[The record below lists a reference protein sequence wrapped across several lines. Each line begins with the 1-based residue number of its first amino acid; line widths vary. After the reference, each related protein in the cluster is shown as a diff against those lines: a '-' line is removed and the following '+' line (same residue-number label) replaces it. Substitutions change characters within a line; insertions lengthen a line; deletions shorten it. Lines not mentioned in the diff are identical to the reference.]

1 MKKRIARITKVDTVL
16 NVVDR
21 KLELGFTVQFHDD
34 GETLAINFKEEDEK
48 SWNTF
53 FSLMELYYGYEK
65 LCWFNEL
72 QEQDILILQGESRGI
87 AFSVPYTER
96 WVVNGEG
103 GFLYTEDEA
112 RVILDSKNQSK

>member
-72 QEQDILILQGESRGI
+72 QGQDIWILQGESRGI

-103 GFLYTEDEA
+103 GFLYTEDKA
-112 RVILDSKNQSK
+112 REILASKNQSK

>member
-1 MKKRIARITKVDTVL
+1 MEKRIARITKVDTVL

-72 QEQDILILQGESRGI
+72 QGHDISILQGEPNGI
-87 AFSVPYTER
+87 AFALPCTGS
-96 WVVNGEG
+96 WIVNGED
-103 GFLYTEDEA
+103 GFYLEEDA
-112 RVILDSKNQSK
+112 REILANKNQSNK

>member
-72 QEQDILILQGESRGI
+72 QEHDIWILQGDSRGI

-96 WVVNGEG
+96 WVVNGEDG
-103 GFLYTEDEA
+103 LLYTEDEA
-112 RVILDSKNQSK
+112 REILASKNQGK

>member
-1 MKKRIARITKVDTVL
+1 METRKARITKVDTVL

-21 KLELGFTVQFHDD
+21 KLELGFTLQFHDD
-34 GETLAINFKEEDEK
+34 GKTLAINFKEEDEK